1 MEENDV
7 LLTET
12 GQRLVPREGQR
23 EDGLRGEENGNGNKE
38 KNYDIKYHE
47 IWTKFLQWVC
57 NVSCLG
63 YLVKSQ
69 LLRSDFDRWS
79 SLLKTRCFRE

>member
-23 EDGLRGEENGNGNKE
+23 EDGLRGEEDGNGNKE

-69 LLRSDFDRWS
+69 LFRNEIHRQNSPD
-79 SLLKTRCFRE
+79 KTF

>member
-38 KNYDIKYHE
+38 KNYDIKIMRFGPNFYSGSVMFPVWG
-47 IWTKFLQWVC
+47 I
-57 NVSCLG
+57 
-63 YLVKSQ
+63 
-69 LLRSDFDRWS
+69 
-79 SLLKTRCFRE
+79 